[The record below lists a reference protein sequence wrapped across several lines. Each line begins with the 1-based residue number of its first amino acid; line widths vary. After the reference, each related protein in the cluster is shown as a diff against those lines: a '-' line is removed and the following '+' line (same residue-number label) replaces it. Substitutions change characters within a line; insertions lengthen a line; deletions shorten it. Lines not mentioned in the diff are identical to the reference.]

1 MVLLDTDILI
11 KFLRDDNSAKNK
23 ISDLIDS
30 HLILNITSINIAELY
45 FGAFLSERLDE
56 NIKAINNLISKLNI
70 ISFTASHGKIYG
82 QIRADLQKR
91 GTLINE
97 LDMFI
102 ASIAIESEQTLITR
116 NIKHY
121 EKINQ
126 VQIETW

>member
-1 MVLLDTDILI
+1 M
-11 KFLRDDNSAKNK
+11 
-23 ISDLIDS
+23 ISDLIGS
-30 HLILNITSINIAELY
+30 HLILNTTSINIAELF
-45 FGAFLSERLDE
+45 FGAYLSERLDE
-56 NIKAINNLISKLNI
+56 NTKAIYNLISKLNV

-97 LDMFI
+97 LDKFI
-102 ASIAIESEQTLITR
+102 AYIAIESEQTLITR